1 MIHYFYISDNLRFWM
16 LKNFQ
21 TSKYNLIIFFKINFF
36 LVVPFILYGQNE
48 IILGIEKTDKYI
60 PLLKNK
66 NIAIVSNHTS
76 NFNKTNNKIHLVDS
90 LRNYELKI
98 LKVFAPEHGFRGNSD
113 AGEKIT
119 NSIDPKTGIPIIS
132 LYGIKKKPSKKDLE
146 SIDVII
152 FDVQDV
158 GARFYTYLSTL
169 HYVMESCAE
178 NNIELIVLD
187 RPNPNGHYIDGPVME
202 KESMSFVGLHPV
214 PIVYGMTI
222 GEYALMIN
230 GENWLNSIEECKLKI
245 IELTNYDRFSKY
257 DLPDRPSPNL
267 PNLKSINLY
276 PSLCFFEQTPVSV
289 GRGTTNQFQIIGKP
303 DWEKTNYK
311 FKPVSMYGAKY
322 PKFENEVCNG
332 YNLKNEDYLS
342 KVSLKWLILAYNNEK
357 DKENF
362 FRSGFHRLAGNKTLE
377 KQIKSGL
384 SELEIRITW
393 QEGLKKFKKLRN
405 KYLIYN

>member
-1 MIHYFYISDNLRFWM
+1 MIHYFYISYNLKFWM

-21 TSKYNLIIFFKINFF
+21 ISKYVIVILIKINFF
-36 LVVPFILYGQNE
+36 LIVPFILYGQND
-48 IILGIEKTDKYI
+48 IITGIEKTDEYI

-66 NIAIVSNHTS
+66 NIAVVSNHTS
-76 NFNKTNNKIHLVDS
+76 KFYKTNNKAHLVDS
-90 LRNYELKI
+90 LLSYGINIY
-98 LKVFAPEHGFRGNSD
+98 KVFAPEHGFRGNSD

-132 LYGIKKKPSKKDLE
+132 LYGKKKKPSKADLE
-146 SIDVII
+146 NIDLII
-152 FDVQDV
+152 FDIQDV

-178 NNIELIVLD
+178 NNIEIIVLD

-230 GENWLNSIEECKLKI
+230 GENWLSNGLKCQLQI
-245 IELTNYDRFSKY
+245 INLSNYDRMSKY
-257 DLPDRPSPNL
+257 ILPERPSPNL

-276 PSLCFFEQTPVSV
+276 PSLCFFEQTPVSI
-289 GRGTTNQFQIIGKP
+289 GRGTENQFQIIGKP
-303 DWEKTNYK
+303 DWEKTNYQ
-311 FKPVSMYGAKY
+311 FKPISMLGAKY
-322 PKFENEVCNG
+322 PKFENKICNG
-332 YNLKNEDYLS
+332 YNLKSEKYLS
-342 KVSLKWLILAYNNEK
+342 QISLKWLIIGYKNEK

-362 FRSGFHRLAGNKTLE
+362 FKSGFHRLAGNKTLE
-377 KQIKSGL
+377 RQIINGL
-384 SELEIRITW
+384 SEKEIKKTW
-393 QEGLKKFKKLRN
+393 TQGLNNFRKTRK
-405 KYLIYN
+405 KYLIFN

>member
-1 MIHYFYISDNLRFWM
+1 M

-21 TSKYNLIIFFKINFF
+21 TSKYNLIIFLKINFF
-36 LVVPFILYGQNE
+36 LVVPFILNGQNE

-132 LYGIKKKPSKKDLE
+132 LYGSKKKPSKKDLE
-146 SIDVII
+146 NIDVMI
-152 FDVQDV
+152 FDIQDV

-187 RPNPNGHYIDGPVME
+187 RPNPNGHYIDGPIMQ

-230 GENWLNSIEECKLKI
+230 GENWLNSIEKCKLKI

-303 DWEKTNYK
+303 DWEKTNYE

-322 PKFENEVCNG
+322 PKFENEVCKG

-377 KQIKSGL
+377 KQIESGL
-384 SELEIRITW
+384 SEVEIRITW